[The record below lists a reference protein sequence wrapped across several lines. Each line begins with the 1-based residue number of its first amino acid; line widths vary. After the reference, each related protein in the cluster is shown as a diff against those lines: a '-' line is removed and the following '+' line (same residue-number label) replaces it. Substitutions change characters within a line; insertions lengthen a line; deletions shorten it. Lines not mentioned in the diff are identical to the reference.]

1 MHPELVPTND
11 DIFADIKHVFAQ
23 GLRRPAYPAD
33 LWSEQYCLQRFRD
46 LGLEN
51 ARLEPFEVNYWEPR
65 HWSLHAWA
73 DGQDE
78 AEAVNVPCFPLPYT
92 VPADGVSGCLVP
104 FDATQPSAV
113 AGNVALFNG
122 HISHLPY
129 RNFIPPAIACYD
141 PDGTVDGYTQVLPFS
156 TGRQETIDAIQASGA
171 SAFIASLSGYPGD
184 SHEQFVPYR
193 GAILPVPGVWV
204 SGRDGARLTEM
215 LSEGS
220 VNVRLTLDTD
230 IHVAETHNV
239 LAELPG
245 ADEEFV
251 VIGSHHDAP
260 WASAVEDTS
269 GLALVLAQAEYWSRV
284 PREERPH
291 RMLFLLHGG
300 HMAGGAGLKA
310 FGERH
315 GDDLGRIVLEVHL
328 EHAALEFV
336 EKDGD
341 LAPTGL
347 PEPRWWFTSPIAH
360 LESTVF
366 AAVEAERLSRSIVVP
381 PNVFGGEAPPTDAH
395 GFFLAGVPA
404 VSMLAAPCYL
414 FDARDTL
421 DKVDREN
428 LAPITHA
435 AIRIIESSRGQT
447 ARSMRAAMRP

>member
-1 MHPELVPTND
+1 MIYLRRRAITHPELVPTND
-11 DIFADIKHVFAQ
+11 DIFADIEHVFAQ

-33 LWSEQYCLQRFRD
+33 LWSEQFCLQRFRD

-65 HWSLHAWA
+65 DWSLHAWA

-78 AEAVNVPCFPLPYT
+78 AEAINVPCFPLPYT
-92 VPADGVSGCLVP
+92 VPADGVTGCLVP
-104 FDATQPSAV
+104 FDATQPSTV

-122 HISHLPY
+122 RISHLPY
-129 RNFIPPAIACYD
+129 HHFIPPAIACYD

-204 SGRDGARLTEM
+204 SGRDGARLAEM

-220 VNVRLTLDTD
+220 ANVRLTVDTD
-230 IHVAETHNV
+230 MHVAESHNV

-245 ADEEFV
+245 ADEELV

-291 RMLFLLHGG
+291 SDAVPA
-300 HMAGGAGLKA
+300 AGGAHGGRRWPEGLRGAPRRRSGTNRAGGAPGARRAGVRRK
-310 FGERH
+310 
-315 GDDLGRIVLEVHL
+315 GRRSRADGAPG
-328 EHAALEFV
+328 AALVVHEPYRASGV
-336 EKDGD
+336 DGVCC
-341 LAPTGL
+341 G
-347 PEPRWWFTSPIAH
+347 RGR
-360 LESTVF
+360 
-366 AAVEAERLSRSIVVP
+366 AAVALDRRSAQRLRGRGTSDRRARLLP
-381 PNVFGGEAPPTDAH
+381 RRR
-395 GFFLAGVPA
+395 AG
-404 VSMLAAPCYL
+404 CQ
-414 FDARDTL
+414 
-421 DKVDREN
+421 
-428 LAPITHA
+428 HA
-435 AIRIIESSRGQT
+435 D
-447 ARSMRAAMRP
+447 